1 MAALRC
7 HQVLSASVH
16 SFQRAAAAVPDL
28 HVALKLRGLRST
40 CPGCAR
46 IGGETFIQ
54 HLSHAFRGRPRSPEA
69 EKPVIRAKLQE
80 AEAAL
85 AEELG
90 EAPAARPAE
99 LASVAGALLVCRQHA
114 NEFLL
119 TPSVQFVPH
128 RVK

>member
-1 MAALRC
+1 MRAGLRERAGGAALRW

-16 SFQRAAAAVPDL
+16 SLRCAAAAAPDP
-28 HVALKLRGLRST
+28 HAARKRRALCPT

-46 IGGETFIQ
+46 IDRVMCIQ
-54 HLSHAFRGRPRSPEA
+54 HPSHAVRGRPRSPEA
-69 EKPVIRAKLQE
+69 EKPVIRAKLRE

-99 LASVAGALLVCRQHA
+99 RASAAGVRFGRVLVG
-114 NEFLL
+114 LG
-119 TPSVQFVPH
+119 
-128 RVK
+128 